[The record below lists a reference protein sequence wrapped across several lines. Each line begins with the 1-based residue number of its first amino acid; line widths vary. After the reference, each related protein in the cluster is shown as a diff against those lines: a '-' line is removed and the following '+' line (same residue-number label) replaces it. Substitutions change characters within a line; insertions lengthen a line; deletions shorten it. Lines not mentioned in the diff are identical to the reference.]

1 MTSYVKLANLKQT
14 QKRLQ
19 IQLSLN
25 HKQLEWIIDQPWDL
39 VLSLLAPNFVVAAM
53 TKYFEL
59 GNTKNWWNVLEFVS
73 AITPI

>member
-1 MTSYVKLANLKQT
+1 
-14 QKRLQ
+14 
-19 IQLSLN
+19 
-25 HKQLEWIIDQPWDL
+25 
-39 VLSLLAPNFVVAAM
+39 M